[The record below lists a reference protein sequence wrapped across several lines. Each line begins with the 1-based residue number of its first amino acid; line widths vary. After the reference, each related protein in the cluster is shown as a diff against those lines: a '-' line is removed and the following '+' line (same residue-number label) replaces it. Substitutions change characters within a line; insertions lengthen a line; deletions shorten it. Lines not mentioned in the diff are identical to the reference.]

1 MQISFSKS
9 PVGGLYR
16 SRCCR
21 HTLPMATSKILPL
34 CPRCR
39 EIAEWELVV
48 VRSAEAEPSDADLAA
63 DAAA

>member
-48 VRSAEAEPSDADLAA
+48 VRGPETKPSAADLAS